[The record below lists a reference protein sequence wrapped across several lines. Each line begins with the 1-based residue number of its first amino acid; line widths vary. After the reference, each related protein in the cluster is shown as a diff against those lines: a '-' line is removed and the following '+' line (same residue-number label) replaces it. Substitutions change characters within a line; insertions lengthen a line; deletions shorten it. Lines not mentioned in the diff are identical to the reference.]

1 MGSEPGAC
9 QTVYNRSMRTLFSTV
24 AASLVL
30 GMLFFAQAQ
39 APKGKGKAKAPPKN
53 LQIFTPE
60 TYRPAMDVFTA
71 SLGVECTFCH
81 VGPGQMDLD
90 DKPQKDIARNMIRMV
105 REINARFPDGEQH
118 VTCYTCHRGQ
128 TEPATAP

>member
-1 MGSEPGAC
+1 
-9 QTVYNRSMRTLFSTV
+9 MRTLFS
-24 AASLVL
+24 AAAALLVL
-30 GMLFFAQAQ
+30 GLMFVAQGQ
-39 APKGKGKAKAPPKN
+39 APKGKGGKGKNPPKN
-53 LQIFTPE
+53 LQVFTPE

-71 SLGVECTFCH
+71 ALGVECTHCH

-105 REINARFPDGEQH
+105 RDINARFPDGEQH

-128 TEPATAP
+128 VTPATAP